1 MKIVQFAE
9 EHPWEAGGI
18 VFAGG
23 LFLLWILGFF
33 SKAPASGGG
42 DGGLAAA
49 YYQASMAQTVAGT
62 QLQIAQANGVAQTAQ
77 AQIAADAATKINAQ
91 NTAAA
96 TAITQTNATAATDIS
111 ATQASTIKAVNK
123 QNADAAVS
131 INKTN
136 AATSLSQTMANAYS
150 NLLSIIVPQEMAMN
164 GGSAAVSI
172 PFFGGG
178 NVAVSAGLTTGPD
191 TLAQMGFNPQ
201 QIASYFHDTSFGSGT
216 P

>member
-23 LFLLWILGFF
+23 LILLWLLGFF
-33 SKAPASGGG
+33 SKAPAASGGG
-42 DGGLAAA
+42 NAGLAQA
-49 YYQASMAQTVAGT
+49 YYAAEAAQTVAGT

-77 AQIAADAATKINAQ
+77 AQIAADAAVKINGQ

-111 ATQASTIKAVNK
+111 AT
-123 QNADAAVS
+123 NA
-131 INKTN
+131 K
-136 AATSLSQTMANAYS
+136 AATDINGQNTSAGLSAALASDYS

-178 NVAVSAGLTTGPD
+178 NVAVSAGLTTGPN
-191 TLAQMGFNPQ
+191 TLAEMGFDPS
-201 QIASYFHDTSFGSGT
+201 QIAHYFHDTSFGSGA